1 MALEEEIAARVG
13 EVRTDSFDMSFGEIA
28 SLHVSKELIIQPEYQ
43 RLFRW
48 SLQQKSHLIE
58 SILLELP
65 VPQIFVIENQ
75 DGVLELID
83 GLQRVSTIL
92 QFMEPQSI
100 GLDPLVLDGC
110 TLISGLN
117 GLAFNQLPL
126 SLRLRLKRSSIR
138 TVVIKKQS
146 QGFLRYEMFKR
157 LNTGGANL
165 EPQEIRNCSSRM
177 LGERGVNFYSMLVT
191 LSLQTDFAA
200 CADYIPQP
208 DKDKKAAEELVLRF
222 FAAKNF
228 IAGFKG
234 SVRDWLDTYME
245 DVLLEKQA
253 FEIGTES
260 EAFIR
265 VMSFAR
271 QNLGDTAFL
280 RYRGLEPTGSLP
292 PAYFEAIAIGIHSTL
307 VQIQDKNPVS
317 LRAKITEL
325 VQTDGFRA
333 VTGPG
338 ANSKEKL
345 RTRIQLATEALLSA
359 A

>member
-1 MALEEEIAARVG
+1 MALEDEIAARVG
-13 EVRTDSFDMSFGEIA
+13 EVRTDSFDLSFGEIA
-28 SLHVSKELIIQPEYQ
+28 NLHVSKELIIQPEYQ

-65 VPQIFVIENQ
+65 VPQIFVIENP

-100 GLDPLVLDGC
+100 GLEPLTLDGC
-110 TLISGLN
+110 SLVTGLN
-117 GLAFNQLPL
+117 GLTFPQLPL
-126 SLRLRLKRSSIR
+126 SLRLRLKRSPIR
-138 TVVIKKQS
+138 AVVIRKQS

-177 LGERGVNFYSMLVT
+177 LGERGTVFYNMLVD
-191 LSLQTDFAA
+191 LSQQPDFAA
-200 CADYIPQP
+200 CADYLPQP
-208 DKDKKAAEELVLRF
+208 DKDKKAAEELVLRY

-228 IAGFKG
+228 IEGFKG

-245 DVLLEKQA
+245 GVLLEKLPFDFKAEAENFTSLMA
-253 FEIGTES
+253 FT
-260 EAFIR
+260 
-265 VMSFAR
+265 R
-271 QNLGDTAFL
+271 QKLGDTAFL
-280 RYRGLEPTGSLP
+280 RYRGAQPTGSLP
-292 PAYFEAIAIGIHSTL
+292 PAYFEAIAIGVHRTFPEI
-307 VQIQDKNPVS
+307 KNKDAES
-317 LRAKITEL
+317 MRERITDL
-325 VQTDGFRA
+325 VQTEAFRA

-345 RTRIQLATEALLSA
+345 HARIQLASQALLNA
-359 A
+359 

>member
-1 MALEEEIAARVG
+1 MTLEEEIAARVG
-13 EVRTDSFDMSFGEIA
+13 EVRTDSFDLSFGEIA
-28 SLHVSKELIIQPEYQ
+28 NLHVSKELVIQPEYQ

-100 GLDPLVLDGC
+100 DLEPLTLDGC
-110 TLISGLN
+110 TLIAGLN
-117 GLAFNQLPL
+117 GMTFGALPL
-126 SLRLRLKRSSIR
+126 SLRLRLKRSPIR

-165 EPQEIRNCSSRM
+165 EPQEIRNCSARM
-177 LGERGVNFYSMLVT
+177 LGEGGVAFYNLLVK
-191 LSLQTDFAA
+191 LSQQEDFAA
-200 CADYIPQP
+200 CAEYLPQP

-228 IAGFKG
+228 VDGFKG
-234 SVRDWLDTYME
+234 SVRDWLDNYME
-245 DVLLEKQA
+245 DVLLGKQPFDIDA
-253 FEIGTES
+253 ET
-260 EAFIR
+260 EAFTR
-265 VMSFAR
+265 TMAFAR
-271 QNLGDTAFL
+271 DKLGETAFL
-280 RYRGLEPTGSLP
+280 RYRGETPTGSLP
-292 PAYFEAIAIGIHSTL
+292 PAYFEAIAIGIHDNFEQIKAKSRDSLRDNITAL
-307 VQIQDKNPVS
+307 VQSEP
-317 LRAKITEL
+317 
-325 VQTDGFRA
+325 FRS

-345 RTRIQLATEALLSA
+345 KTRIQLAADALLA
-359 A
+359 AV